1 MLLMIVVPLSSDLE
15 QFPSTCRG
23 KNTHIGMNAGQE
35 HCTVCGTERRVQ
47 VIAMT
52 PNWGIQQL
60 AVTAQL
66 QLIADFGGGEI

>member
-1 MLLMIVVPLSSDLE
+1 
-15 QFPSTCRG
+15 
-23 KNTHIGMNAGQE
+23 MNAGQE